1 MIHVGALANLAV
13 QKFRAGTISLWQ
25 GEGKRLVLG
34 GVWHRALAV
43 LHLKRGLPRG
53 PATATHPHSLG
64 TNGEVPAITTGIP
77 HQHCHV
83 PVPSRN
89 PEQL

>member
-34 GVWHRALAV
+34 GVWRGALAV
-43 LHLKRGLPRG
+43 PHLERGLPRG
-53 PATATHPHSLG
+53 PDTATRPQSLG
-64 TNGEVPAITTGIP
+64 MNGGVPAITTGIP